1 MRAVDT
7 REEDPPASQ
16 YNQQKMLEGLQHV
29 TVPCPDLCSS
39 GVNAAKPEPGVV
51 AGNFVSGTGST
62 LFQKPCPR

>member
-29 TVPCPDLCSS
+29 TVPCPTF
-39 GVNAAKPEPGVV
+39 ARQE
-51 AGNFVSGTGST
+51 
-62 LFQKPCPR
+62 